1 MLESENPKPL
11 RLQNHSCVGR
21 LFGGGLH
28 LIYSLRTHLSFYL
41 LFYFSANY
49 HRKTL
54 FISTEHP
61 RYLLGWQGRVLS
73 FRKKKK
79 KISLWCQTTTCDIG
93 LARLLGCHVAPG
105 STASSRKM
113 QETVGDCGWCRRPR
127 WHAEAT
133 GRHATAAPWS
143 RWSSVGQHRAH
154 PQCLASQGLCQ
165 SSELGSLDLIDIVTY
180 VVPFR

>member
-41 LFYFSANY
+41 LFCFSANY

-54 FISTEHP
+54 FISAEHP

-79 KISLWCQTTTCDIG
+79 KISLWCQTTTCDVG
-93 LARLLGCHVAPG
+93 LARLLGCHVASG
-105 STASSRKM
+105 STASRRKM
-113 QETVGDCGWCRRPR
+113 QEIAGDCGWCRRPR
-127 WHAEAT
+127 WRAEAT
-133 GRHATAAPWS
+133 AGTPQRRPGHAGPPWDS
-143 RWSSVGQHRAH
+143 IARILSAWR
-154 PQCLASQGLCQ
+154 PKASA
-165 SSELGSLDLIDIVTY
+165 SLPSLVL
-180 VVPFR
+180 